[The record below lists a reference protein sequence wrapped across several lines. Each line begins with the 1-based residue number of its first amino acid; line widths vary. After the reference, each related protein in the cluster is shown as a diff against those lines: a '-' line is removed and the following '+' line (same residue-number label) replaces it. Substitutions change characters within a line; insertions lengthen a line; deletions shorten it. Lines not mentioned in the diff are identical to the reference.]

1 MVKGEKSGVLEV
13 IKRSG
18 LQKLLALGALVIMYI
33 FFSIFGQNFFS
44 HSTFMNILDASYYIG
59 FMAIGQ
65 TFVIITGGIDLSVGT
80 VMMSGA
86 LIGGV
91 AYNVWHWPIALCL
104 AVIVVVATLFGFLN
118 GLLIAKLSLPPF
130 IVTLGTQ
137 FMSLGFGS
145 IVAKVQTQQYPTFNQ
160 ADGWFKTVFY
170 KTQSGFPMGAIFLLL
185 FFIVS
190 YILLT
195 RTKLG
200 RYTYAIG
207 SNEEATR
214 ISGINIA
221 VWKVLIYTLSGFSA
235 GLAGILYAATYTTI
249 VPQTGNGLEL
259 YAIAAVVIGGTSLAG
274 GVGSLVG
281 TLIGVFVMTVLKDGL
296 MSMNLQSQW
305 QIFFTG
311 LVVILAVLLDIYRNK
326 KSVQVKE

>member
-1 MVKGEKSGVLEV
+1 MVNGEKSGVLEA
-13 IKRSG
+13 IRRSG
-18 LQKLLALGALVIMYI
+18 LQKLLALGALLIMCT

-44 HSTFMNILDASYYIG
+44 HSAFMNILDASYYIG

-91 AYNVWHWPIALCL
+91 AYNVWHWPIAFCL
-104 AVIVVVATLFGFLN
+104 VVIVIVATIFGLIN
-118 GLLIAKLSLPPF
+118 GLLIAKLHLPPF

-137 FMSLGFGS
+137 FISLGFGS
-145 IVAKVQTQQYPTFNQ
+145 IVAEVQTQQYPTVNQ
-160 ADGWFKTVFY
+160 ADGWFKTAFY
-170 KTQSGFPMGAIFLLL
+170 RTQGGFPMGAVFLLL
-185 FFIVS
+185 FFIAA

-207 SNEEATR
+207 SNEEAAR
-214 ISGINIA
+214 ISGINIDK
-221 VWKVLIYTLSGFSA
+221 WKVIVYVLSGFSA

-281 TLIGVFVMTVLKDGL
+281 SLIGVFIMTVLKDGL
-296 MSMNLQSQW
+296 MSMNMQSQW

-311 LVVILAVLLDIYRNK
+311 VVVILAVLLDIYRSK
-326 KSVQVKE
+326 KAAQVKN